1 MLATF
6 SAMNQSAFVAIV
18 NTEIHS
24 ISTPA
29 IKYRSV
35 EIWNK
40 LQKVLREDLFNLTRT
55 KAKEQITIT
64 LLKSYFS
71 PQTSHLTGLKYHT

>member
-40 LQKVLREDLFNLTRT
+40 LEDLLNLTRT
-55 KAKEQITIT
+55 KAKEQITII
-64 LLKSYFS
+64 LLKSYLN
-71 PQTSHLTGLKYHT
+71 PQTSHLTGLKHHT